1 MIDAVIN
8 SRKQRSVEKHH
19 GMQFEVIIN
28 KKREQV
34 LQIIG
39 FKEKETEMG
48 EDSDE
53 IDNNQTL
60 FVNLNR
66 IFIDQN
72 K

>member
-8 SRKQRSVEKHH
+8 SRKLKSNENHH

-28 KKREQV
+28 KKREKV

-39 FKEKETEMG
+39 FKEKEPEMG

-53 IDNNQTL
+53 INNNQTL

-66 IFIDQN
+66 IFID
-72 K
+72 